1 MPSIFAAEDDCH
13 SELGKFIWR
22 YRSDRPDEWSMD
34 EFIRGAENLAAELK
48 SSLEARAELEIEN
61 EKLKKGI
68 VAIRDLINESFGVDG
83 LHQDG
88 VIAPWDELEEGGT
101 FEEWLVDFNQAENT

>member
-1 MPSIFAAEDDCH
+1 MPSVFATEDDCH

-48 SSLEARAELEIEN
+48 ASLEARAKLEIEN
-61 EKLKKGI
+61 ERLKSEI
-68 VAIRDLINESFGVDG
+68 MAI
-83 LHQDG
+83 
-88 VIAPWDELEEGGT
+88 
-101 FEEWLVDFNQAENT
+101 NQGE